1 MAAFNLNTVFK
12 NAFGYEA
19 PEQFTVPTE
28 GTKPSSSKLGQP
40 FYDTDEFGREFFL
53 PVRLD
58 GYLVPFAVMAVTSKK
73 TIVSTP
79 LPERGGTVKELISI
93 DDYVISIKGVLVNDD
108 GNYPDEQIAAV
119 QAIFLKNASVE
130 LRSALSD
137 IFLTGEHRVVIREIK
152 WPAVSGIEHVK
163 PFEID
168 CESDVIFTLEAE

>member
-1 MAAFNLNTVFK
+1 MATFDLNTVFK
-12 NAFGYEA
+12 NAFGYQA
-19 PEQFTVPTE
+19 PEAFNVPSA
-28 GTKPSSSKLGQP
+28 GTKQTTSKLGQP
-40 FYDTDEFGREFFL
+40 YYDTDEFGREYFL

-58 GYLVPFAVMAVTSKK
+58 GYLVPFAVMAITSKK

-93 DDYVISIKGVLVNDD
+93 DDYVISIKGVLVDDD
-108 GNYPDEQIAAV
+108 GNYPDEQITAV

-152 WPAVSGIEHVK
+152 WPAVAGIEHVK

-168 CESDVIFTLEAE
+168 CESDVIFTLEFE